1 MKRKNP
7 YQYKQPKKKKGEKLF
22 NEALMKMYQTESKTK
37 TKYAGKLTEET
48 LDKIRTSL
56 KRRNKYEN
64 TKDRSYT

>member
-1 MKRKNP
+1 
-7 YQYKQPKKKKGEKLF
+7 
-22 NEALMKMYQTESKTK
+22 MYQTESKTK

>member
-1 MKRKNP
+1 
-7 YQYKQPKKKKGEKLF
+7 
-22 NEALMKMYQTESKTK
+22 MYQTESKTK

-64 TKDRSYT
+64 PKDRPYC

>member
-1 MKRKNP
+1 
-7 YQYKQPKKKKGEKLF
+7 
-22 NEALMKMYQTESKTK
+22 MKMYQTESKTK

-64 TKDRSYT
+64 SKDKPYC